1 MFERIKQK
9 LVALW
14 IAVLD
19 FVSEVKKGYTHGFM
33 MRMYGIEAKELL
45 KNNSGALSAGAL
57 TGMIIGLVIALI
69 VLYALYPTL
78 SGDAATAVN
87 STKSNSLFNGVNGLV
102 LVPVIIFFVVV
113 IALMASVL
121 TKRE

>member
-1 MFERIKQK
+1 MFEKFRSG
-9 LVALW
+9 LA
-14 IAVLD
+14 A
-19 FVSEVKKGYTHGFM
+19 GYNARRSGLSF
-33 MRMYGIEAKELL
+33 KETIDS
-45 KNNSGALSAGAL
+45 SGALSAGAL